1 MTKRCSLSRFSTYAV
16 GYVLA
21 ALWIVP
27 LLWMT
32 LVALKPYTTAIND
45 ILPLLKPPFTLDNFR
60 RVLAESSILTW
71 MLNSIV
77 VSGVIT
83 VLTIVLTSMAAY
95 ALSALPFKGSGW
107 VYWLIIAGMM
117 IPIEAMVVP
126 LYMTMDDLDLIDT
139 RAALILPGIAAPL
152 GVIILKQFFDAVPKD
167 LINAAVMDGAG
178 PWRIYWH
185 IFVPLSKSSMAALG
199 IFTFLNSWNSFLW
212 PYLSI
217 NSEEVM
223 TIPIGVP
230 LFQGGFSTEMT
241 RPMAANVIAS
251 VPVLLAFVLF
261 QRHIVK
267 GVAMTGIK

>member
-1 MTKRCSLSRFSTYAV
+1 MVKRMGWARIFTYAS
-16 GYVLA
+16 GYILA

-27 LLWMT
+27 LAWMT
-32 LVALKPYTTAIND
+32 LVALKPYTTAVND

-60 RVLAESSILTW
+60 QILAGSSILTW
-71 MLNSIV
+71 MFNSIL
-77 VSGVIT
+77 VSALIT
-83 VLTIVLTSMAAY
+83 VLTLALTSMAAF
-95 ALSALPFKGSGW
+95 ALSVLPFRGSGW

-126 LYMTMDDLDLIDT
+126 LYMTMDDLNLIDT
-139 RAALILPGIAAPL
+139 HTALILPGIAAPL
-152 GVIILKQFFDAVPKD
+152 GVIILKQFYDAIPKD

-178 PWRIYWH
+178 PWHVFWH
-185 IFVPLSKSSMAALG
+185 VFVPLSKSSMAALA

-212 PYLSI
+212 PYLCI
-217 NSEEVM
+217 NTEEVM

-230 LFQGGFSTEMT
+230 LFQGSFSTEMT

-251 VPVLLAFVLF
+251 IPVLLAFILF

>member
-1 MTKRCSLSRFSTYAV
+1 MAKTLSVGRASTYLF

-21 ALWIVP
+21 ALWLVP

-32 LVALKPYTTAIND
+32 LVALKPYTTAISD
-45 ILPLLKPPFTLDNFR
+45 VLPLLKPPFTLDNFYQ
-60 RVLAESSILTW
+60 VIAGSSILTW
-71 MLNSIV
+71 MFNSIL
-77 VSGVIT
+77 VSTVIT
-83 VLTIVLTSMAAY
+83 VLTLALTSMAAY
-95 ALSALPFKGSGW
+95 ALSALPFKGGSW
-107 VYWLIIAGMM
+107 LYWLIIAGMM

-139 RAALILPGIAAPL
+139 HSALIIPGIAAPL
-152 GVIILKQFFDAVPKD
+152 GVIILKQFYDAVPKD
-167 LINAAVMDGAG
+167 LINAAIMDGAG
-178 PWRIYWH
+178 PWRIYWN
-185 IFVPLSKSSMAALG
+185 IFVPLSKSSMAALA

-217 NSEEVM
+217 SSEEVM

-230 LFQGGFSTEMT
+230 LFQGSFSTEMT

-251 VPVLLAFVLF
+251 VPVLLAFVIF